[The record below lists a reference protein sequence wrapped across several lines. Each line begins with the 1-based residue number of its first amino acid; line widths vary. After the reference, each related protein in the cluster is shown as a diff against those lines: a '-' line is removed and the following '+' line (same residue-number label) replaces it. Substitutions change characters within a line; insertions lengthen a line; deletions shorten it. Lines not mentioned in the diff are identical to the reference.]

1 MKLTILALALSTY
14 CAAEEDYYY
23 DGVVNTYYDDYAD
36 ADAAARAPISGV
48 DDVPAQAGANLCAG
62 IGTAGFEYASDLI
75 GGEW

>member
-14 CAAEEDYYY
+14 RCGASSRKLPAVAEADEEDNYY
-23 DGVVNTYYDDYAD
+23 DGEVNTYYDDYGD
-36 ADAAARAPISGV
+36 ADK
-48 DDVPAQAGANLCAG
+48 G